1 MKTALL
7 FGCNYSNDEKAKLR
21 GCINDVRNVS
31 NYLMNSLDYTVN
43 VFTDEMPGKHTTAS
57 GILGHIHKLA
67 TDTWK
72 QESNITN
79 VWIHFSGHG
88 CQINDISGDEEDGMD
103 ECIVPSDYK
112 RSGVISDDSIYE
124 ALNCFHPDTNVMVFF
139 DCCHSGSICDL
150 PYVYSGKMVTE
161 KKIKRTSTRMKMM
174 SNIVM
179 ISGCRDNQTSAD
191 AFDVNKKQMWS
202 GAMTSCLLTV
212 LEDKNPS
219 NLFNLLE
226 LIRYELILKNKGFT
240 QLPMMSSSF
249 DLNDG
254 FNGDISFFKTAPEYD
269 IYTSTNTKN
278 KFTKLIT
285 DIGPR

>member
-7 FGCNYSNDEKAKLR
+7 FGCNYSNDERAKLR
-21 GCINDVRNVS
+21 GCINDVNNVS
-31 NYLMNSLDYTVN
+31 KYLMNSLDYTVN

-67 TDTWK
+67 TNTWV
-72 QESNITN
+72 QENNITN

-88 CQINDISGDEEDGMD
+88 CQINDISGDEADGLD

-112 RSGVISDDSIYE
+112 RSGVISDDSIHN

-150 PYVYSGKMVTE
+150 PYVYSGMMVTE
-161 KKIKRTSTRMKMM
+161 KKMKKKTSMRMR

-249 DLNDG
+249 DLKNG
-254 FNGDISFFKTAPEYD
+254 GDIKFFKTDPHYD
-269 IYTSTNTKN
+269 IYTSNNTYN
-278 KFTKLIT
+278 ILDT